1 MLSAKITKIQDQSI
15 TLALP
20 DGQVLVVPQSALEGH
35 PAEGLSVNLVLAVPG
50 AEDAARQKLAKDIL
64 NELTK

>member
-1 MLSAKITKIQDQSI
+1 MLTAKITKIQDQSI

-20 DGQVLVVPQSALEGH
+20 DGQILVVPQGALEGH
-35 PAEGLSVNLVLAVPG
+35 AAEGLSVNLILAVPE

-64 NELTK
+64 NGLMQ